1 MYIVVTFW
9 PNYLDNEFPLFT
21 DLTVFILFIPCFYL
35 LGTGIP
41 SQIIW
46 QLAQPPYYRWSWLVF
61 NYAVLSI
68 LVMLLFDYSMQTN
81 LMCMFIGGITSAVYL
96 MISRLLHLLTISD
109 DKDKMIK

>member
-1 MYIVVTFW
+1 MDWGCSILIRLYYGWLLLTGSASLYIVVTFW

-46 QLAQPPYYRWSWLVF
+46 QLAHPPLLQMVMAGVQLCRPVDLGD
-61 NYAVLSI
+61 ASI
-68 LVMLLFDYSMQTN
+68 
-81 LMCMFIGGITSAVYL
+81 
-96 MISRLLHLLTISD
+96 
-109 DKDKMIK
+109 